1 MFAPDAADTWLI
13 SQLPLE
19 LIELWRAIDGQ
30 PLPDSSWKALR
41 PEELVIPGFRLMSL
55 SEVAAELCGQ
65 GVTDETPSFAA
76 GGGGLGGDWPSALAS
91 CICSLSRSLVCLCV
105 CVSVRLCLC
114 VCSLCFTHVDRSR

>member
-65 GVTDETPSFAA
+65 GVT

-105 CVSVRLCLC
+105 CVSMWLC
-114 VCSLCFTHVDRSR
+114 VCACSLCYTHVDRSR